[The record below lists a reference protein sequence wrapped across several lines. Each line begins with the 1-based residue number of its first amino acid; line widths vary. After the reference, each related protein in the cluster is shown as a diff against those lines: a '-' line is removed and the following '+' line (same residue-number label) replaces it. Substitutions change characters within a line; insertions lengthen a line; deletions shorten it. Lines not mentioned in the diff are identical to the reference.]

1 MSGLRASV
9 IIATKDRA
17 DYLQEALR
25 SLSQQL
31 AAAAFEVI
39 VVDNGSTDWTSDV
52 VKKAQATYP
61 FTITSIFEAT
71 PNRGAARNR
80 GIAAAT
86 GELIVFIDDD
96 VWVPAGFLAAHSA
109 AHEGHGTFAVSGP
122 IINVPSYDER
132 PKPSIANYSRAFLCT
147 CNVSI
152 SREALRW
159 VKGFDEQFDLYGWED
174 TELGVRL
181 RENGVRAKFA
191 WDAYVYHIKPPRE
204 QTLEVTLQKTLEKA
218 QMAARFVKKNP
229 SKRARM
235 ATGAYGFNILRSKAL
250 APKWLLPLFAGVAAD
265 TRFPAT
271 LRSIARAQLLD
282 GIYVAELERG
292 LEQ

>member
-1 MSGLRASV
+1 MSRLRISV

-17 DYLQEALR
+17 HYLEQALR
-25 SLSQQL
+25 SLSEQI
-31 AAAAFEVI
+31 AAPAFEVVI
-39 VVDNGSTDWTSDV
+39 VDNGSTDATSEV
-52 VKKAQATYP
+52 VKKAQAAYP

-80 GIAAAT
+80 GIAAIT
-86 GELIVFIDDD
+86 GEVVVFIDDD
-96 VWVPAGFLAAHSA
+96 VWVPPGFLAAHSA

-122 IINVPSYDER
+122 IINVPSYEER

-152 SREALRW
+152 SREALHW

-181 RENGVRAKFA
+181 RENGVRRKFA
-191 WDAYVYHIKPPRE
+191 WDAYLYHIKPPQE

-235 ATGAYGFNILRSKAL
+235 ATGAYGFNLLRSKAL
-250 APKWLLPLFAGVAAD
+250 APKWMLPFFAGVASD
-265 TRFPAT
+265 KRFPKP

-282 GIYVAELERG
+282 AVYVAELERG
-292 LEQ
+292 LER